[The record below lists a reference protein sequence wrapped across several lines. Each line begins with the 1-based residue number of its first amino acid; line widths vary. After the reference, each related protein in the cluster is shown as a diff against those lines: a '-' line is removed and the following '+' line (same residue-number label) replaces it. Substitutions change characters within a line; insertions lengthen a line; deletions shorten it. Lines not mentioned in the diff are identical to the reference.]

1 MKLVAESFP
10 WTRDSHF
17 VYSKDNHT
25 SVLGIREVAQSQR
38 ASIQPIIAPTL
49 EGTGS
54 LQEGLASKAI
64 LQSRSEREGQST
76 PPSQL
81 YELAPD
87 AHHVKARRAPCQEYG

>member
-10 WTRDSHF
+10 WTKDSHF

-38 ASIQPIIAPTL
+38 ASIQPIIAPIL

-54 LQEGLASKAI
+54 LEEGLASKAI
-64 LQSRSEREGQST
+64 LQSRSELVVQTT
-76 PPSQL
+76 PPSQP
-81 YELAPD
+81 YKLAPD
-87 AHHVKARRAPCQEYG
+87 AHYVRGRRAPCQEYG